1 MWEKVDRKKHTDGS
15 QQQEDPADTASK
27 SVTHTGKEQTLS

>member
-1 MWEKVDRKKHTDGS
+1 MWEKVDRKKHRVGS

-27 SVTHTGKEQTLS
+27 RVTHKGKEQTLS